1 MSSALSCRCSGALH
15 GRAELQSLLERLAER
30 IGRALERRGVL
41 VRDVES
47 SFLELDPA
55 GGGSIDDLLG
65 HSITYRVALGA
76 RAGQKV
82 TPAGRGSKAPS
93 GEAERAT
100 PKHVALNWAHRLK
113 RYSGSRSS
121 SARAAADG
129 AARCKARAPHFP
141 KTGGSYGAQRR
152 AREDER
158 RHARVLSASRSR
170 SDFRHCSQPDF
181 HDRRFQSLCAR
192 PNGRSWIRATAAA
205 PMSTE

>member
-113 RYSGSRSS
+113 RVFGIEIEQCARCGGWCCALQGASPSFPEDGRFVRSS
-121 SARAAADG
+121 TKG
-129 AARCKARAPHFP
+129 
-141 KTGGSYGAQRR
+141 T
-152 AREDER
+152 
-158 RHARVLSASRSR
+158 
-170 SDFRHCSQPDF
+170 
-181 HDRRFQSLCAR
+181 
-192 PNGRSWIRATAAA
+192 
-205 PMSTE
+205 